1 MESKQQSQKRQ
12 HDSHS
17 RERKFIVGS
26 KVWVRNVQK
35 GDKWLPGIVMSTEGS
50 VTYHVEMSNGQVR
63 KCHTD
68 QLRLRTVQADRPEPQ
83 VSPTLPPT
91 STTSANVSVPSV
103 PDPPLVELSQEIDS
117 PVVES
122 SSNLDT
128 SSAEPSP
135 ALSAEQSNVEPSIV
149 QPNNDSELRRHST
162 RTLNPV
168 NRYEPKW

>member
-1 MESKQQSQKRQ
+1 MVIMSK
-12 HDSHS
+12 
-17 RERKFIVGS
+17 
-26 KVWVRNVQK
+26 
-35 GDKWLPGIVMSTEGS
+35 EGS

-68 QLRLRTVQADRPEPQ
+68 QLRLRTVQADRHEPQ

-128 SSAEPSP
+128 SSAEPLNLRSYSRITIVNF
-135 ALSAEQSNVEPSIV
+135 AFTQLVHLTLLIGMNLSGSV
-149 QPNNDSELRRHST
+149 LT
-162 RTLNPV
+162 G
-168 NRYEPKW
+168 